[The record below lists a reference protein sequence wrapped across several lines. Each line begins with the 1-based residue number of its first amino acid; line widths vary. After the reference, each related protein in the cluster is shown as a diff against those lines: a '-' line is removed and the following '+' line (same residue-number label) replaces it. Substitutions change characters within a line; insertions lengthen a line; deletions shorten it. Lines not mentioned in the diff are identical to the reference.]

1 MAARRTRSLAVCAL
15 ICSQLLSIPALRA
28 GVVHPSDKLTEDEK
42 IALVRDLSS
51 EYAKVKGNLPRS
63 KKALEFNVDGTWN
76 LKQWSEAQK
85 QFGLVARL
93 GDKVQITQVT
103 LDGDKILFDI
113 NGGLKGPKGGWK
125 NHIQIGMGS
134 PYGGQPMGNVSG
146 PGTIGTTIE
155 LNFHKPLENLTSDDV
170 KTLLSP
176 IFEFDKHSA
185 VKLYSETL
193 SPTMQKAVAEKRA
206 MVGMDREQV
215 TLALGHPD
223 HKYRESKEG
232 IDTEDW
238 IFGTPPGKITFV
250 TFEGNKVIRVKD
262 EYAGLGI
269 QAGSAQPTP

>member
-1 MAARRTRSLAVCAL
+1 
-15 ICSQLLSIPALRA
+15 
-28 GVVHPSDKLTEDEK
+28 VVHPSDKLTEDEK